1 MDINAFLIALGGFCG
16 ALIAVGVVGKWLIKS
31 AMGELLED
39 IEEKRQQAEIA
50 RTRRDGQ
57 IDTKFATL
65 AQTIATLTKALENET
80 KERHQWEADLDRR
93 KQHTKANHEQ
103 KMAAMDRRIESSNV
117 AVEANT
123 RRIIALE
130 ESNKSIFQAIVRVEE
145 AVKASSEVSKTQ
157 FDQVCESIRE
167 ISHRSPKVG

>member
-16 ALIAVGVVGKWLIKS
+16 ALVAVGVVAKWLIKS
-31 AMGELLED
+31 AMSELLDD
-39 IEEKRQQAEIA
+39 IEEKRQKAEIA
-50 RTRRDGQ
+50 STRRDGQ

-65 AQTIATLTKALENET
+65 AQTIETLTKALETET
-80 KERHQWEADLDRR
+80 KERHQWETDLERR

-103 KMAAMDRRIESSNV
+103 KMSAMDRRIEASNV

-167 ISHRSPKVG
+167 ISQRAPKT